1 MKVITR
7 NFDLSG
13 RGGEMRIVPLGDIHI
28 GAGACDEKLL
38 KRTIDRIAN
47 DENCYWIG
55 MGDYCEFINVSDKRF
70 DIRSLAKWVRLEH
83 LTDIATAQTE
93 RFLDFVKPISHKCL
107 ALVAGN
113 HEGFI
118 ASRYENAVYSRIV
131 TEVKNMAGMPA
142 SDPLGVGMYGWLLL
156 RFKRAGKNVTI
167 KVNLHHGFVGGK
179 LAGGKALNMQ
189 RWLWT
194 HDCDLSLMG
203 HSHNTSSQK
212 EAVECVTGAGK
223 SYMQKRVGAYCGT
236 FLKSI
241 NEEGSSYSENF
252 GYFPLAIGS
261 IEVVLKPGSD
271 DQNDRVKI
279 IT

>member
-1 MKVITR
+1 M
-7 NFDLSG
+7 
-13 RGGEMRIVPLGDIHI
+13 
-28 GAGACDEKLL
+28 
-38 KRTIDRIAN
+38 
-47 DENCYWIG
+47 
-55 MGDYCEFINVSDKRF
+55 
-70 DIRSLAKWVRLEH
+70 
-83 LTDIATAQTE
+83 
-93 RFLDFVKPISHKCL
+93 
-107 ALVAGN
+107 
-113 HEGFI
+113 
-118 ASRYENAVYSRIV
+118 
-131 TEVKNMAGMPA
+131 
-142 SDPLGVGMYGWLLL
+142 
-156 RFKRAGKNVTI
+156 
-167 KVNLHHGFVGGK
+167 
-179 LAGGKALNMQ
+179 NMQ

-223 SYMQKRVGAYCGT
+223 SFMMKRVGAYCGT

-241 NEEGSSYSENF
+241 NEDGSSYSENF